1 MPSLS
6 LLLPVATLAASLLA
20 GCKPS
25 TPGAEQAPATRAAD
39 STKATAAATPDSA
52 LLARAD
58 AGRIQ
63 GPVDAPV
70 WLVVA
75 SDFECPYCRIWHDQS
90 YAELVRDYVAPGKVR
105 MAYIN
110 YPLPMH
116 KHAVPAAEA
125 AMCAS
130 AQGKFWEMHS
140 AIFEAQERWNELPD
154 AHAAFDSA
162 ATKVGVNM
170 ADWRR
175 CMTSH
180 ATLPLIEADA
190 ERTRRSGIQS
200 TPSFMILR
208 GNEMVEGIAGAQ
220 PTAQFRA
227 ALDKALAGAK

>member
-1 MPSLS
+1 MPSFS
-6 LLLPVATLAASLLA
+6 LLLPAATLAASLLA

-25 TPGAEQAPATRAAD
+25 TPGAEQAPAARVAD
-39 STKATAAATPDSA
+39 STKAAAATPDSA

-90 YAELVRDYVAPGKVR
+90 YAELVRDYVSTGKVR

-116 KHAVPAAEA
+116 RHAVPAAEA

-140 AIFEAQERWNELPD
+140 AIFGAQERWNELPD
-154 AHAAFDSA
+154 AKATFDSLAA
-162 ATKVGVNM
+162 ATGVNM
-170 ADWRR
+170 DDWRR

-180 ATLPLIEADA
+180 ATLPLVEADA

-208 GNEMVEGIAGAQ
+208 GNEMVEGISGAQ

>member
-1 MPSLS
+1 MPSFS
-6 LLLPVATLAASLLA
+6 LLLPAATLAASLLA

-25 TPGAEQAPATRAAD
+25 TPGSEQAPAARAAD
-39 STKATAAATPDSA
+39 STKATAVAPDSA

-75 SDFECPYCRIWHDQS
+75 SDFECPYCRIWHEQS
-90 YAELVRDYVAPGKVR
+90 YAELVRDYVTAGKVR

-140 AIFEAQERWNELPD
+140 AIFEAQEQWSELPD
-154 AHAAFDSA
+154 AKPTFDALAA
-162 ATKVGVNM
+162 KVGVNI
-170 ADWRR
+170 ADWRS
-175 CMTSH
+175 CMSSH
-180 ATLPLIEADA
+180 ATLPLVEADA

-200 TPSFMILR
+200 TPSFIVLR

>member
-6 LLLPVATLAASLLA
+6 LLLPAATLAASLLA

-25 TPGAEQAPATRAAD
+25 TPGSEQAPAARAAD
-39 STKATAAATPDSA
+39 STKATAVAPDSA

-75 SDFECPYCRIWHDQS
+75 SDFECPYCRIWHEQS
-90 YAELVRDYVAPGKVR
+90 YAELVRDYVTAGKVR

-140 AIFEAQERWNELPD
+140 AIFEAQEQWSELPD
-154 AHAAFDSA
+154 AKPTFDALAA
-162 ATKVGVNM
+162 KVGVNI
-170 ADWRR
+170 ADWRS
-175 CMTSH
+175 CMSSH
-180 ATLPLIEADA
+180 ATLPLVEADA

-200 TPSFMILR
+200 TPSFMVLR

>member
-1 MPSLS
+1 MPSFS
-6 LLLPVATLAASLLA
+6 LLLPAATLAASLLA

-25 TPGAEQAPATRAAD
+25 TPGAEQAPAAQAAD
-39 STKATAAATPDSA
+39 STKATAVAPDSA

-63 GPVDAPV
+63 GPANAPV

-90 YAELVRDYVAPGKVR
+90 YAELVRDYVTAGKVR

-116 KHAVPAAEA
+116 KHAIPAAEA

-130 AQGKFWEMHS
+130 AQGQFWEMHS
-140 AIFEAQERWNELPD
+140 AIFEAQEQWSELPD
-154 AHAAFDSA
+154 AKPTFDALAA
-162 ATKVGVNM
+162 KVGVNI
-170 ADWRR
+170 ADWRS
-175 CMTSH
+175 CMSSH
-180 ATLPLIEADA
+180 ATLPLVEADA

-200 TPSFMILR
+200 TPSFMVLR

>member
-1 MPSLS
+1 MPSFS
-6 LLLPVATLAASLLA
+6 LLLPAATLAASLLA

-25 TPGAEQAPATRAAD
+25 TPGSEQAPAARAAD
-39 STKATAAATPDSA
+39 STKATAVAPDSA

-75 SDFECPYCRIWHDQS
+75 SDFECPYCRIWHEQS
-90 YAELVRDYVAPGKVR
+90 YAELVRDYVTAGKVR

-140 AIFEAQERWNELPD
+140 AIFEAQEQWSELPD
-154 AHAAFDSA
+154 AKPTFDALAA
-162 ATKVGVNM
+162 KVGVNI
-170 ADWRR
+170 ADWRS
-175 CMTSH
+175 CMSSH
-180 ATLPLIEADA
+180 ATLPLVEADA

-200 TPSFMILR
+200 TPSFMVLR

>member
-1 MPSLS
+1 MPSFA
-6 LLLPVATLAASLLA
+6 LLLPAATLAASLLA

-25 TPGAEQAPATRAAD
+25 APGSEQAPAARTAD
-39 STKATAAATPDSA
+39 STKAAVATPDSA

-63 GPVDAPV
+63 GAANAPV
-70 WLVVA
+70 WIVIA

-90 YAELVRDYVAPGKVR
+90 YAELLRDYVTPGKVR

-116 KHAVPAAEA
+116 RHAVPAAEA

-140 AIFEAQERWNELPD
+140 AIFGAQERWSQLPD
-154 AHAAFDSA
+154 ARATFDSLA
-162 ATKVGVNM
+162 AKVGANM
-170 ADWRR
+170 PDWRR

-180 ATLPLIEADA
+180 ATLPLVEADA
-190 ERTRRSGIQS
+190 ERTRRAGIQS

-208 GNEMVEGIAGAQ
+208 GNEMVEGISGAQ

-227 ALDKALAGAK
+227 ALDKALAGTK